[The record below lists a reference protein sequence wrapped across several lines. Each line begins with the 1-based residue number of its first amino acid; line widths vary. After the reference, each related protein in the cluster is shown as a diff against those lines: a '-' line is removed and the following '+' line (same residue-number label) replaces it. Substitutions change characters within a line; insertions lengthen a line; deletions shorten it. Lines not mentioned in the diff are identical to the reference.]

1 MQKKNNQKRIQTQNA
16 TRAEEKERVRVSKQ
30 GTLIMAI
37 IVKQNHIMCG
47 VTNSI
52 LYVFAGVHG

>member
-1 MQKKNNQKRIQTQNA
+1 MLMRMDTKKKKQKQN
-16 TRAEEKERVRVSKQ
+16 RPR
-30 GTLIMAI
+30 TLIIAI